1 MHSTVIMYL
10 QMYAY
15 TERRVESIISFSC
28 KHTHTLLKC
37 KHTKA
42 VTAGEWHQKKSCN
55 YCSPEGTVQF
65 VHFLISLMTLNH
77 MQVM

>member
-1 MHSTVIMYL
+1 MHSTVILYL
-10 QMYAY
+10 QVYAY
-15 TERRVESIISFSC
+15 TEGRDESTVSFSC
-28 KHTHTLLKC
+28 KHIHTLLKC

-42 VTAGEWHQKKSCN
+42 VAAGEWHKKSCN
-55 YCSPEGTVQF
+55 YCSSPQTVKF